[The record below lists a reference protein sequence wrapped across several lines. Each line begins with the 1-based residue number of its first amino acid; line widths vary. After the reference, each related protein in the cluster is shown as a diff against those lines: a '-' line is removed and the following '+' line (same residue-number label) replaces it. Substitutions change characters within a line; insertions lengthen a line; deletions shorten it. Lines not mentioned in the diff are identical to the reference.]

1 MIWHHHNEEFPIFL
15 DAIVSGSVIDSFNY
29 CIFRE
34 LVYLH
39 HIYHTLGSVL
49 NKTLFVVFLSL
60 WAMANDNVYLASR
73 HRRAEKIQYDPYHG
87 VGHAPIPHWPILS
100 IIGIV
105 LRVYGL
111 RPIMMCIWHHRWG
124 RRITIWPISWGR
136 PCTNTSLPN
145 FVHALVLSLQF

>member
-1 MIWHHHNEEFPIFL
+1 MILMIWHHHNEEFPIFL

-39 HIYHTLGSVL
+39 HIYHTLGRVL

-73 HRRAEKIQYDPYHG
+73 HRRAENYNMTHIMRSAVYQY
-87 VGHAPIPHWPILS
+87 
-100 IIGIV
+100 
-105 LRVYGL
+105 
-111 RPIMMCIWHHRWG
+111 
-124 RRITIWPISWGR
+124 
-136 PCTNTSLPN
+136 
-145 FVHALVLSLQF
+145 LQYQFCP